1 MMFGEPIRLAE
12 FANGFWLGGGEVQ
25 LVELLRNLPDH
36 YAVSVAALE
45 ANGPLLEGVLEMG
58 YSPAVFELRGSAF
71 GLNTLL
77 QIKRSARW
85 LRENRIQL
93 VHAHDLYSALIAV
106 PAAKIARCRVI
117 VGRLDLVHWK
127 GRLRRLAMR
136 ALSRAADHV
145 IANAKAIQTM
155 LVETEGIPAE
165 RVSVIYNGIDVAAFD
180 RRVRQG
186 PSLPLPATGGAPVA
200 VLVANMHDPVKR
212 QEDFLLAIAE
222 ARTRFP
228 DLRALL
234 VGDGRRRA
242 QLEELSARLHLEQVA
257 HFLGHRVDVPA
268 VLARANIGVLC
279 SEREGLSNAVME
291 AMASRLPM
299 IVTNTGGNPELVKD
313 GERGLVVSV
322 RQPSELSAAMV
333 KLLENPT
340 TSRRMGEAGRQ
351 FIEKEMGL
359 SRMALAH
366 DLLYRSLLAEAPDTV
381 LVGRVNG

>member
-1 MMFGEPIRLAE
+1 MIFGEPIRLAE

-106 PAAKIARCRVI
+106 PAAKIARC
-117 VGRLDLVHWK
+117 
-127 GRLRRLAMR
+127 
-136 ALSRAADHV
+136 HV

-228 DLRALL
+228 DLQAFL

-242 QLEELSARLHLEQVA
+242 QLEEFSARLHLEQVA

-291 AMASRLPM
+291 AMA
-299 IVTNTGGNPELVKD
+299 
-313 GERGLVVSV
+313 
-322 RQPSELSAAMV
+322 
-333 KLLENPT
+333 
-340 TSRRMGEAGRQ
+340 
-351 FIEKEMGL
+351 
-359 SRMALAH
+359 
-366 DLLYRSLLAEAPDTV
+366 
-381 LVGRVNG
+381 

>member
-77 QIKRSARW
+77 QIKRFARW

-117 VGRLDLVHWK
+117 VGRLDLLHQR
-127 GRLRRLAMR
+127 GRLRHVAMR

-145 IANAKAIQTM
+145 IANAKAIQRM

-165 RVSVIYNGIDVAAFD
+165 RVSLIYNGIDVAAFD

-228 DLRALL
+228 DLQAFL

-242 QLEELSARLHLEQVA
+242 QLEELSTRLHLEQVA

-291 AMASRLPM
+291 GMASRLPM
-299 IVTNTGGNPELVKD
+299 IVTNTGGNPELVKG

-322 RQPSELSAAMV
+322 GQPSELSAAMV

-351 FIEKEMGL
+351 FIEKELGL
-359 SRMALAH
+359 PRMVLAH
-366 DLLYRSLLAEAPDTV
+366 DLLYRSLLTERPIRSSSVA
-381 LVGRVNG
+381 

>member
-291 AMASRLPM
+291 GMASRLPM

>member
-127 GRLRRLAMR
+127 GRLRHLAMR

-228 DLRALL
+228 DLQAFL

-242 QLEELSARLHLEQVA
+242 QLEEFSARLHLEQVA

-268 VLARANIGVLC
+268 VLARATIGVLC
-279 SEREGLSNAVME
+279 SEREGLSNAVIE
-291 AMASRLPM
+291 GMAGRVPM
-299 IVTNTGGNPELVKD
+299 IVTNTGGNPELVAD

-322 RQPSELSAAMV
+322 RQPSELAAAMV

-340 TSRRMGEAGRQ
+340 TCRRMGEAGRQ

-359 SRMALAH
+359 SRMVLAH
-366 DLLYRSLLAEAPDTV
+366 DLLYRSLLHEAPEAV

>member
-1 MMFGEPIRLAE
+1 MFGEPIRLAE

-145 IANAKAIQTM
+145 IANAKAIETM

>member
-77 QIKRSARW
+77 QIKRFARW

-117 VGRLDLVHWK
+117 VGRLDLLHQR
-127 GRLRRLAMR
+127 GRLRHVAMR

-145 IANAKAIQTM
+145 IANAKAIQRM

-165 RVSVIYNGIDVAAFD
+165 RVSLIYNGIDVAAFD

-228 DLRALL
+228 DLQAFL

-242 QLEELSARLHLEQVA
+242 QLEELSTRLHLEQVA

-291 AMASRLPM
+291 GMASRLPM
-299 IVTNTGGNPELVKD
+299 IVTNTGGNPELVKG

-322 RQPSELSAAMV
+322 GQPSELSAAMV

-351 FIEKEMGL
+351 FIEKELGL
-359 SRMALAH
+359 PRMVLAH
-366 DLLYRSLLAEAPDTV
+366 DLLYRSLLTEAPDAV

>member
-1 MMFGEPIRLAE
+1 MFGEPIRLAE

>member
-1 MMFGEPIRLAE
+1 MVFGEPIRLAE
-12 FANGFWLGGGEVQ
+12 FTNGFWLGGGEVQ
-25 LVELLRNLPDH
+25 LIELVRNLPDH

>member
-127 GRLRRLAMR
+127 GRLRHLAMR

-228 DLRALL
+228 DLQAFL

-242 QLEELSARLHLEQVA
+242 QLEELSTRLHLEQVA

-366 DLLYRSLLAEAPDTV
+366 DLLYRSLLAE
-381 LVGRVNG
+381 GRVNG